1 MKKFLHFTQEQ
12 VMNFLQ
18 ISKYV
23 LMHQFTGSSN
33 RGGDQGSLLHH
44 DDDDGAVGANM
55 LNFLLK
61 NLIKIFT
68 NLK

>member
-23 LMHQFTGSSN
+23 LMHQFTGSSR
-33 RGGDQGSLLHH
+33 RGGDQGSLLHRFGRSSRPH
-44 DDDDGAVGANM
+44 A
-55 LNFLLK
+55 
-61 NLIKIFT
+61 
-68 NLK
+68 